1 MIRLLIVDDSAVF
14 RNGLQS
20 LLRTVPDVE
29 VCGVAGDGASG
40 VDAALALHADV
51 VLMDIAMPG
60 ISGIDATRRIA
71 ASAPH
76 IGVVVMTMLEDD
88 DAIIQA
94 LKAGARGYLVKGAT
108 QHEITDTIR
117 SVHAG
122 HAIIGRTVARQLAGL
137 IGGTTPQEPF
147 PDLTP
152 REREVLALLA
162 SGATTQQTAER
173 LDLTSKTVRNH
184 LSNILTK
191 LPAVD
196 RAHAIVIARD
206 AGLR

>member
-20 LLRTVPDVE
+20 LLRTVPDFE
-29 VCGVAGDGASG
+29 VCGVAGDGAAG
-40 VDAALALHADV
+40 ADAAVALHADV

-88 DAIIQA
+88 DAITQA

-137 IGGTTPQEPF
+137 IGAMAPQEPF

-162 SGATTQQTAER
+162 SGATTQQIADR

-191 LPAVD
+191 LQAVD
-196 RAHAIVIARD
+196 RAQAILIARD